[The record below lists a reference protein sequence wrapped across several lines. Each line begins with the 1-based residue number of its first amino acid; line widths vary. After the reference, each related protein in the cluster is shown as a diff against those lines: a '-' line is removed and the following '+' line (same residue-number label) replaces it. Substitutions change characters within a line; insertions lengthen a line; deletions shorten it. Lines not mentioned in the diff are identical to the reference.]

1 MFIILLSGN
10 CPLGQAIPRIK
21 KIWPDSSVKSVLSL
35 AMPQFSNSSGAMK
48 NIQTQWGKNL
58 SALKYLF
65 SQMTDGE
72 PVFKKVKDDNPSTLF
87 LRQRPT
93 LEKSAEIPMDEA
105 DGERMIQ
112 GFLSFK
118 SAQRGHA

>member
-1 MFIILLSGN
+1 
-10 CPLGQAIPRIK
+10 
-21 KIWPDSSVKSVLSL
+21 
-35 AMPQFSNSSGAMK
+35 MPQFSNSSGAMK

-72 PVFKKVKDDNPSTLF
+72 PVFKKVKEENPSTLF

-105 DGERMIQ
+105 DGKRMIQ
-112 GFLSFK
+112 GFLSSK
-118 SAQRGHA
+118 SAQSFNLTSVNSDTLFLKRSYSSSI

>member
-1 MFIILLSGN
+1 
-10 CPLGQAIPRIK
+10 
-21 KIWPDSSVKSVLSL
+21 
-35 AMPQFSNSSGAMK
+35 MPQFSNSSGAMK

-58 SALKYLF
+58 SAVKYLF

-105 DGERMIQ
+105 DGKRMIQ

-118 SAQRGHA
+118 SASIICYLKMEIMQNYKSQGFMPIRCNLEES